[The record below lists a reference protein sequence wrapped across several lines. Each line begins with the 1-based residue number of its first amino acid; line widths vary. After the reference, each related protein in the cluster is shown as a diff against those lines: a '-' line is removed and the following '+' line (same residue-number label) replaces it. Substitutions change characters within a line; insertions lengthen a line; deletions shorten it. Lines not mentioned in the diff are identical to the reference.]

1 MVNIIVP
8 DLKAKHGKSA
18 FAAGERTEGN
28 VWPAAKGG
36 GEWGEGGGGGAGGA
50 RIYTADKHLPPES
63 HFITVSG
70 I

>member
-1 MVNIIVP
+1 MENQP
-8 DLKAKHGKSA
+8 LQQEREQKAMSGLQPKE
-18 FAAGERTEGN
+18 GES
-28 VWPAAKGG
+28 G
-36 GEWGEGGGGGAGGA
+36 GEGEGGGGGAGGA